1 MYFTR
6 VVVAYRW
13 CIDKCNPSIRV
24 DFVSKVQNKR
34 SKDTSLF
41 GKNAHSAV
49 NVVSFNLCFL
59 PLKLDTGLLS
69 GMLFFLK
76 CFPCS
81 DIPFIFSFSLIKK

>member
-24 DFVSKVQNKR
+24 DFVSKYKTKEVE
-34 SKDTSLF
+34 DTSLF

-49 NVVSFNLCFL
+49 NVVSFNLCFS

-69 GMLFFLK
+69 GMLFLLK

-81 DIPFIFSFSLIKK
+81 DIPFVFSFSLIK